1 MTRAQFKSI
10 CDSIFPG
17 CLFDEWEDR
26 CSVFSPTLLS
36 TMMTVWLNEKDE
48 VIKMTNDYPK
58 GQYKVKISEE
68 NVIKKL
74 TWNKS
79 AYRDISYD

>member
-1 MTRAQFKSI
+1 MTRKEFKTI

-17 CLFDEWEDR
+17 CIFEDIETR
-26 CSVFSPTLLS
+26 CSVWSPTLLD
-36 TMMTVWLNEKDE
+36 TMMTVWLNENDD

-58 GQYKVKISEE
+58 GHFKVKITKE

-74 TWNKS
+74 NWEKS
-79 AYRDISYD
+79 CYRNISYK